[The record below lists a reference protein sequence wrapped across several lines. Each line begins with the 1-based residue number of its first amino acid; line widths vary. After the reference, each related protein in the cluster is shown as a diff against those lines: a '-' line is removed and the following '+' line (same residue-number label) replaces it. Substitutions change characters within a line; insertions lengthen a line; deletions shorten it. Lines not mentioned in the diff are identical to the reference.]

1 MTPDEIN
8 LKSPDAMFA
17 NVLVKLEGMQT
28 AVCETRDIVRRLE
41 SRVVDLERENL
52 ALRSK
57 IVGGVIALST
67 IIGAIGWAIQQ
78 GITQL
83 FTHSK

>member
-17 NVLVKLEGMQT
+17 NVLVKLEGMQH

-67 IIGAIGWAIQQ
+67 IIGVIGWAIQQ
-78 GITQL
+78 GITQI